1 MYCICEFCLLAVFA
15 GFVLKSKKCRSL
27 KKNRHLKKQIIEYKL
42 IMKTLYYVFG
52 LLWVDSVIIGIFK
65 FL

>member
-1 MYCICEFCLLAVFA
+1 MRILFTSGICWICF
-15 GFVLKSKKCRSL
+15 KKQKVSIL